1 MFGDIAHGFVLF
13 LFGIFL
19 VFGNDKLKSTP
30 FKYLLNVRYMIIL
43 MGFFAFYCGF
53 IYNDFMGIG
62 LNLFG
67 SCYKVPMYGEKGE
80 IVKKDDPECEY

>member
-1 MFGDIAHGFVLF
+1 
-13 LFGIFL
+13 
-19 VFGNDKLKSTP
+19 
-30 FKYLLNVRYMIIL
+30 MIIL

-67 SCYKVPMYGEKGE
+67 SCYKAPMFGEKGE
-80 IVKKDDPECEY
+80 IVKSEDP